1 MLVVRPLKAIVA
13 DNGCSWLPPV
23 RRERKFPLLGDM
35 SAPSPARLPAQAQ
48 SRIDS
53 GEPLIPY
60 RCRDG
65 VAARANG
72 ERRRGNAV
80 RRLGVNAATAPA
92 TVSGKSAP
100 NATDGLVFRDPRE
113 GRRGRPSRESGDLPP
128 QAAHLPCVGRGRAK
142 SVAAAVCQPV
152 GSLARLCRSMR

>member
-1 MLVVRPLKAIVA
+1 MTRTSLLEFSVGPVRNCSARSEVPTTGKNKPSSVTNSMLVVGPLKAIVA

-23 RRERKFPLLGDM
+23 RRERKFPLLGDT
-35 SAPSPARLPAQAQ
+35 SAPSRAQAQ

-113 GRRGRPSRESGDLPP
+113 GRRGRPSRESGD
-128 QAAHLPCVGRGRAK
+128 
-142 SVAAAVCQPV
+142 
-152 GSLARLCRSMR
+152 